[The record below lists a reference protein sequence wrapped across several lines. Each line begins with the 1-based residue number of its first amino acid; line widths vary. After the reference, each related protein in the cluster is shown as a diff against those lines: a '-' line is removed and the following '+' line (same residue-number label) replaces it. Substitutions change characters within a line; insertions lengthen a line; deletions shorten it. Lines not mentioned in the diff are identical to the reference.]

1 MQQRTRRKHSAG
13 DGCPSRGAR
22 RPRGTGFTLA
32 ARRSVLGQRA
42 WLAPPDACSGPGPVP
57 SPVSRWGV
65 QPCGPEGQPP
75 SFISWREER
84 GAGGPPPTHL
94 GAGDPVPSTV
104 WLREPPPMGFGTG
117 THTVPRVRRAGGP
130 GLPSSR
136 PQLPCHSHHTG
147 SKEPS
152 CARTART
159 RRRPCRGA
167 QGRQGQDRHLRPHR
181 ASASAPGASAPG
193 CVLSSLTLWPSRS
206 GRQSS
211 ILSPIRLG
219 CGQHLWQIWAA
230 GTWLGRMDSP
240 AAPARGPGPPAALR
254 PPADRLSTPPCHRH
268 HAQCQHRGHWEEQQT
283 P

>member
-1 MQQRTRRKHSAG
+1 M
-13 DGCPSRGAR
+13 
-22 RPRGTGFTLA
+22 
-32 ARRSVLGQRA
+32 
-42 WLAPPDACSGPGPVP
+42 
-57 SPVSRWGV
+57 
-65 QPCGPEGQPP
+65 EG
-75 SFISWREER
+75 
-84 GAGGPPPTHL
+84 GAGGGGPTAHTSGSKRPRPQHCVAEGAPPHGLRHRDPHRPTREEGQRPRAPQQPPT
-94 GAGDPVPSTV
+94 A
-104 WLREPPPMGFGTG
+104 
-117 THTVPRVRRAGGP
+117 A
-130 GLPSSR
+130 LPQSPHR
-136 PQLPCHSHHTG
+136 T
-147 SKEPS
+147 KEPS

-167 QGRQGQDRHLRPHR
+167 QGRQGQDRRLRPHR

-254 PPADRLSTPPCHRH
+254 PPADHLSTPPCHRH